1 MSILKESEFKKHI
14 SSKQYSNLYFID
26 GEEKML
32 VTTYTDIL
40 VKKLMGEN
48 PPEFNYHTFDNDCD
62 ISDVSVACD
71 VVPFMCDKNCV
82 KISDLDLEGLSADDV
97 DAVAKIAKNLPDTT
111 VLILSMPTLSAPQ
124 KAAKKYKKIR
134 DIFEKNGVVADLQK
148 RSELSLE
155 KTVCKWAN
163 ECGSKISPIVASK
176 LIQTCTNDLRILHSE
191 VDKLSAFAGENEITE
206 EMIELL
212 VAKNLQAKIYD
223 LFDYVVSLNFDK
235 AMHTIDV
242 LFYQREEPV
251 SIVIALSSAYVDA
264 YRARVAA
271 ESGVQIKVM
280 ADELSY
286 KNRAWVLDKMAK
298 QTRRISTVA
307 LRQSLDELLNLNER
321 LVSVTVNPRVEL
333 EKLIAK
339 LILIARGDNNG

>member
-40 VKKLMGEN
+40 IKKLMGDN
-48 PPEFNYHTFDNDCD
+48 PVEFNFHVFDNDSD

-82 KISDLDLEGLSADDV
+82 KITDLDLESLSADDV
-97 DAVAKIAKNLPDTT
+97 EAVVRITKNLPDTT
-111 VLILSMPTLSAPQ
+111 VLIMTMPTLAPPQ
-124 KAAKKYKKIR
+124 KATKKYKKIR

-163 ECGSKISPIVASK
+163 ECGSKISPVLASK
-176 LIQTCTNDLRILHSE
+176 LIGICTNDLRVLRSE
-191 VDKLSAFAGENEITE
+191 IEKLSSFSGEQEITD
-206 EMIELL
+206 EMVELL

-223 LFDYVVSLNFDK
+223 LFDYVVALNFDK
-235 AMHTIDV
+235 AMQTIDV

-251 SIVIALSSAYVDA
+251 AIVIALANAYVDA
-264 YRARVAA
+264 YRARVAL
-271 ESGVQIKVM
+271 ESGVPVKVM

-286 KNRAWVLDKMAK
+286 KNRAWVLDKMSK
-298 QTRRISTVA
+298 QSRRISTVA
-307 LRQSLDELLNLNER
+307 LRQSLSELLDLNER

-333 EKLIAK
+333 EKLISK
-339 LILIARGDNNG
+339 LIMIARGDYDV

>member
-1 MSILKESEFKKHI
+1 MAILKESDFKKHI

-48 PPEFNYHTFDNDCD
+48 PPEFNYHVFDNDSD
-62 ISDVSVACD
+62 ISDVCVACD
-71 VVPFMCDKNCV
+71 VVPFMSDKNCV
-82 KISDLDLEGLSADDV
+82 RITDLDLENLSVTDV
-97 DAVAKIAKNLPDTT
+97 DAIAEIAKNLPDTT
-111 VLILSMPTLSAPQ
+111 VLILSMPTLAPPQ
-124 KAAKKYKKIR
+124 KTAKKYKKIR

-163 ECGSKISPIVASK
+163 ECGSKISPILASK
-176 LIQTCTNDLRILHSE
+176 LIGICTNDLRVLRSE
-191 VDKLSAFAGENEITE
+191 VEKLSAFAGEQEITD

-223 LFDYVVSLNFDK
+223 LFDYVIALNFDK
-235 AMHTIDV
+235 AMQTIDV

-251 SIVIALSSAYVDA
+251 SIVIALSTAYVDT
-264 YRARVAA
+264 YRARVAL
-271 ESGVQIKVM
+271 ESGVPVKIM

-286 KNRAWVLDKMAK
+286 KNRAWVLDKMSK
-298 QTRRISTVA
+298 QSRRISTVA
-307 LRQSLDELLNLNER
+307 LRKSINELLDLNER
-321 LVSVTVNPRVEL
+321 LVSVTVNPRVEI
-333 EKLIAK
+333 EKLISK
-339 LILIARGDNNG
+339 LIMIARGE

>member
-1 MSILKESEFKKHI
+1 MAILKESDFKKHI

-40 VKKLMGEN
+40 TKKLMGEN
-48 PPEFNYHTFDNDCD
+48 PPEFNYHVFDNDSD
-62 ISDVSVACD
+62 ISDVCVACD
-71 VVPFMCDKNCV
+71 VVPFMSDKNCV
-82 KISDLDLEGLSADDV
+82 KISDLDLENKAITDV
-97 DAVAKIAKNLPDTT
+97 DAIAEIAKNLPDTT
-111 VLILSMPTLSAPQ
+111 VLILSMPTLAPPQ
-124 KAAKKYKKIR
+124 KATKKYKRIR

-163 ECGSKISPIVASK
+163 ECGSKISPILASK
-176 LIQTCTNDLRILHSE
+176 LIGICTNDLRVLRSE
-191 VDKLSAFAGENEITE
+191 VEKLSAFAGEQEITD

-223 LFDYVVSLNFDK
+223 LFDYVIALNFDK

-251 SIVIALSSAYVDA
+251 SIVIALSTAYVDT
-264 YRARVAA
+264 YRARVAL
-271 ESGVQIKVM
+271 ESGVPVKIM

-286 KNRAWVLDKMAK
+286 KNRAWVLDKMSK
-298 QTRRISTVA
+298 QSRRISTVA
-307 LRQSLDELLNLNER
+307 LRESISELLDLNER

-333 EKLIAK
+333 EKLISK
-339 LILIARGDNNG
+339 LIMIARGE

>member
-1 MSILKESEFKKHI
+1 MAILKESDFKKHI

-40 VKKLMGEN
+40 TKKLMGEN
-48 PPEFNYHTFDNDCD
+48 PPEFNYHVFDNDSD
-62 ISDVSVACD
+62 ISDGCVACD
-71 VVPFMCDKNCV
+71 VVPFMSDKNCV
-82 KISDLDLEGLSADDV
+82 KISDLDLENKAITDV
-97 DAVAKIAKNLPDTT
+97 DAIAEIAKNLPDTT
-111 VLILSMPTLSAPQ
+111 VLILSMPTLAPPQ
-124 KAAKKYKKIR
+124 KATKKYKKIR

-163 ECGSKISPIVASK
+163 ECGSKISPILASK
-176 LIQTCTNDLRILHSE
+176 LIGICTNDLRVLRSE
-191 VDKLSAFAGENEITE
+191 VEKLSAFAGEQEITD

-223 LFDYVVSLNFDK
+223 LFDYVIALNFDK
-235 AMHTIDV
+235 AMQTIDV

-251 SIVIALSSAYVDA
+251 SIVIALSTAYVDT
-264 YRARVAA
+264 YRARVAL
-271 ESGVQIKVM
+271 ESGVPVKIM

-286 KNRAWVLDKMAK
+286 KNRAWVLDKMSK
-298 QTRRISTVA
+298 QSRRISTVA
-307 LRQSLDELLNLNER
+307 LRESISELLDLNER

-333 EKLIAK
+333 EKLISK
-339 LILIARGDNNG
+339 LIMIARGE